1 MITIIGAEKA
11 LDKIQH
17 SFMMKTL
24 SNLGIERNNL
34 IKNIYKKKTPTAN
47 IIING
52 VMLEIFLLRSETRK
66 G

>member
-1 MITIIGAEKA
+1 MNRKEKNNHMVTIIDAEKV

-34 IKNIYKKKTPTAN
+34 IKNIYKKKPN
-47 IIING
+47 
-52 VMLEIFLLRSETRK
+52 S
-66 G
+66 